1 MQNQVSA
8 VNLGT
13 MSKKEK
19 YLYAIE
25 QIKAVTADENNLIA
39 NLANCSAILHSTFGW
54 WWTGFYLVKDKQLVL
69 GPFQGPVACTRIHFG
84 KGVCGRAW
92 ELGETVIVEDVE
104 SFPGHIACSAES
116 KSEIVVPVIKNGT
129 VLAVLDSDSAE
140 LSFYNHIDKQYLEE
154 VCNLVSGWFS
164 NQ

>member
-1 MQNQVSA
+1 MQNPVSA
-8 VNLGT
+8 VNMSTL
-13 MSKKEK
+13 SKKEK

-25 QIKAVTADENNLIA
+25 QIKAVTADESNLIA
-39 NLANCSAILHSTFGW
+39 NLGNCAAILHSTFGW
-54 WWTGFYLVKDKQLVL
+54 WWTGFYLVHEKQLIL

-92 ELGETVIVEDVE
+92 ELGETVVVEDVE
-104 SFPGHIACSAES
+104 TFPGHIACSAES

-154 VCNLVSGWFS
+154 ICSLVSGWFS
-164 NQ
+164 H

>member
-8 VNLGT
+8 VNLDT